1 LCFKLWNDRNTIS
14 MTVNMLGKI
23 AIWYISRFI
32 GSYICMIFLD
42 AYSVLALISRVV
54 VSCGYNSLILRYLSV
69 FLGVL
74 CSMLRG
80 KIH

>member
-1 LCFKLWNDRNTIS
+1 

-23 AIWYISRFI
+23 DIWYISRFI

-42 AYSVLALISRVV
+42 AFFALALISRV

>member
-1 LCFKLWNDRNTIS
+1 

-23 AIWYISRFI
+23 DIWSISRFI

-54 VSCGYNSLILRYLSV
+54 SCGYILANTALSV
-69 FLGVL
+69 CF
-74 CSMLRG
+74 SRG
-80 KIH
+80 AL